1 MLETYIERMR
11 LKGWQPTTEKQFRYV
26 MSVFSKM
33 VKKPFNEV
41 TEKDFFEFAK
51 KLKESHTEYSAHSI
65 TGRVL
70 YFLRTVN
77 PNEAFKKI
85 KMGRCKA
92 YENRIFNSN
101 DMLNQE
107 DIVRLTKATNQAR
120 DKMIVNLL
128 WDSGIRLSELL
139 SLQWKHI
146 VFRQERL
153 EDKVEFYGV
162 LQVPQSKTKTRK
174 FLITSSVPFLLKWKE
189 EQNGNEES
197 YIVTNIGFKAN
208 GKRTTKTGVA
218 LMLYKL
224 KERAKIG
231 KRLNPHTFRHSSVTR
246 DAGIGL
252 LSEADLKI
260 KFGWSKNSKTVNLY
274 CHRDE
279 DTLIQHQKMLEG
291 LTTTEERKRLDL
303 YKFCPHCNHQNT
315 FDAKFCDN
323 CKRIIDLETLNKLH
337 EQNEDK
343 VESLENK
350 FYQMAE
356 LFNRTLKVLQTP
368 DVEKAAITNPDFRSL
383 LKDSENTVK
392 GLLKGYEPS

>member
-1 MLETYIERMR
+1 MLETYIERGR
-11 LKGWQPTTEKQFRYV
+11 LKGWSASTEKQFRYV

-41 TEKDFFEFAK
+41 TEQDFFEFATALK
-51 KLKESHTEYSAHSI
+51 KSHTEYSAHSI

-70 YFLRTVN
+70 YFLRAVN
-77 PNEAFKKI
+77 PNEFGKI

-92 YENRIFNSN
+92 YENRIFNSK

-107 DIVRLTKATNQAR
+107 DIIKLTKATNQAR
-120 DKMIVNLL
+120 DKAIINLL
-128 WDSGIRLSELL
+128 WDSGIRLSEML

-146 VFRQERL
+146 VFKQEKLGDRT
-153 EDKVEFYGV
+153 EFYAE
-162 LQVPQSKTKTRK
+162 LQVPESKTKTRR
-174 FLITSSVPFLLKWKE
+174 FLITSSVPYLLRWKE

-208 GKRTTKTGVA
+208 GKRTTKTGIA

-224 KERAKIG
+224 KERAKSG
-231 KRLNPHTFRHSSVTR
+231 KRLNPHFFRHSCVSR
-246 DAGIGL
+246 DGGIGL
-252 LSEADLKI
+252 LSEADMKI
-260 KFGWSKNSKTVNLY
+260 KFGWSKNSKTVGIY
-274 CHRDE
+274 MHRDE
-279 DTLIQHQKMLEG
+279 DSLIQHQRLLAG
-291 LTTTEERKRLDL
+291 LTTLEERKKLDL

-356 LFNRTLKVLQTP
+356 LFNRTLKVLQIP

-392 GLLKGYEPS
+392 GLLKGFEPS